1 MAKLVRVRL
10 LVSFGGKLAG
20 YDSPPAGT
28 ILEVE
33 PELAKALVEEPAG
46 NPRAEYLEDDV
57 VAAVDTAIETA
68 EEKPPE
74 NAARRTRTKG

>member
-10 LVSFGGKLAG
+10 LVSFGGPVAG
-20 YDSPPAGT
+20 HDSPPAGT

-33 PELAKALVEEPAG
+33 PELARALVEEPAG
-46 NPRAEYLEDDV
+46 NPRAEYLEEE
-57 VAAVDTAIETA
+57 VDTTIETA